1 MTSPLPAFAE
11 LYCRSNFSFLTG
23 ASHPEELVAQAI
35 ALGYA
40 ALAITDECSLAG
52 VVRAHAQWRQQPDA
66 LQLLIGTSLQLA
78 DGPRLVLIATD
89 RLAYGCLSSLVSK
102 GRRAADKGAYHL
114 QRGDLEGG
122 LHGCLALLIPPD
134 TIGRC
139 PEELA
144 ADACWLASR
153 FPGSSWLAA
162 PLQLGPDDAW
172 RAQWIGSAAK
182 AAGIPIVSTGAPLM
196 HTPERKAIADVLGAL
211 RHRCNLDEAGYLLA
225 SNREAHL
232 QPRARL
238 GERHPAEWLAET
250 LQVAARCSFTLDTL
264 RYEYP
269 EEIVP
274 PGATATSH
282 LHALVEQ
289 GLHRRYP
296 EWAAG
301 AAPLPDGIRAQVD
314 KELGLIAELRY
325 EAFFLTVYDI
335 VRFARSQN
343 ILCQGRGSAANS
355 AVCYCLG
362 ITEVDPSRSSVLFE
376 RFISKERNEPP
387 DIDVDFEHERR
398 EEVIQY
404 LYTNTDG
411 TAPP

>member
-296 EWAAG
+296 RVGRRRRPRRTASAHRWTRSWA
-301 AAPLPDGIRAQVD
+301 
-314 KELGLIAELRY
+314 
-325 EAFFLTVYDI
+325 
-335 VRFARSQN
+335 
-343 ILCQGRGSAANS
+343 
-355 AVCYCLG
+355 
-362 ITEVDPSRSSVLFE
+362 
-376 RFISKERNEPP
+376 
-387 DIDVDFEHERR
+387 
-398 EEVIQY
+398 
-404 LYTNTDG
+404 
-411 TAPP
+411 

>member
-1 MTSPLPAFAE
+1 MTSLPSPAFAE

-23 ASHPEELVAQAI
+23 ASHPEELVAQAM

-89 RLAYGCLSSLVSK
+89 RPAYGRLSSLISK

-114 QRGDLEGG
+114 QRRDLENG
-122 LHGCLALLIPPD
+122 LPGCLALLLPPD
-134 TIGRC
+134 TTDQC
-139 PEELA
+139 PDGLA
-144 ADACWLASR
+144 TDACWLAR
-153 FPGSSWLAA
+153 LFPGSSWLAA
-162 PLQLGPDDAW
+162 PLQLGPDDAG
-172 RAQWIGSAAK
+172 RRRWIAGAARR
-182 AAGIPIVSTGAPLM
+182 AGIAVVSTCAPLM
-196 HTPERKAIADVLGAL
+196 HTPERKAVADVLGAL
-211 RHRCNLDEAGYLLA
+211 RHRCSLDEAGYLLA
-225 SNREAHL
+225 PNREAHL

-238 GERHPAEWLAET
+238 GKHHPAEWLAET
-250 LQVAARCSFTLDTL
+250 LQVAARCDFTLDTL

-282 LHALVEQ
+282 LRALVEQ
-289 GLHRRYP
+289 GLRRRYP
-296 EWAAG
+296 DWAVG
-301 AAPLPDGIRAQVD
+301 KAPLPEGIRAQVD
-314 KELGLIAELRY
+314 KELTLIAELRY
-325 EAFFLTVYDI
+325 EAFFLTVEDI
-335 VRFARSQN
+335 VRFARSQG

-355 AVCYCLG
+355 VVCYALG
-362 ITEVDPSRSSVLFE
+362 VTEVAPAEASLLFE
-376 RFISKERNEPP
+376 RFISRERNEPP
-387 DIDVDFEHERR
+387 DIDVDFEHDRR

-404 LYTNTDG
+404 IYRKYGRDR
-411 TAPP
+411 